1 MLWLIQPVSLIIS
14 LRQIQVAVSFFLFC
28 FVTIIGPFLF
38 FFPANISETIT
49 DEVLQRLYGPDTV
62 VAEIKYQSRPPQQI
76 RLSDIPV
83 TEKLEKFV
91 EDVK

>member
-1 MLWLIQPVSLIIS
+1 M
-14 LRQIQVAVSFFLFC
+14 C
-28 FVTIIGPFLF
+28 VTMYVCEWHVCKYPT
-38 FFPANISETIT
+38 ANISETIT

-62 VAEIKYQSRPPQQI
+62 VAEVKYQGMPSQQI
-76 RLSDIPV
+76 RLSDITV

>member
-1 MLWLIQPVSLIIS
+1 MEITLYIYIYICTLLTVKTAFAFS
-14 LRQIQVAVSFFLFC
+14 A
-28 FVTIIGPFLF
+28 
-38 FFPANISETIT
+38 ANISETIT

-62 VAEIKYQSRPPQQI
+62 VAEVKYQGMSPQQI

>member
-1 MLWLIQPVSLIIS
+1 MEWFFINQLIFSIS
-14 LRQIQVAVSFFLFC
+14 S
-28 FVTIIGPFLF
+28 
-38 FFPANISETIT
+38 ANISETIT

-62 VAEIKYQSRPPQQI
+62 VAEIKYQSRPSQQI

-91 EDVK
+91 EDVKWVLNIYIMSI

>member
-1 MLWLIQPVSLIIS
+1 MICNSIF
-14 LRQIQVAVSFFLFC
+14 A
-28 FVTIIGPFLF
+28 
-38 FFPANISETIT
+38 ANISETIT

-62 VAEIKYQSRPPQQI
+62 VAEVKYQGLPPQQI

>member
-1 MLWLIQPVSLIIS
+1 MIFSGTFHVYRLIQRYVN
-14 LRQIQVAVSFFLFC
+14 C
-28 FVTIIGPFLF
+28 FT
-38 FFPANISETIT
+38 ANISETIT

-62 VAEIKYQSRPPQQI
+62 VAEIKYQGMPPQQI

>member
-1 MLWLIQPVSLIIS
+1 M
-14 LRQIQVAVSFFLFC
+14 
-28 FVTIIGPFLF
+28 
-38 FFPANISETIT
+38 
-49 DEVLQRLYGPDTV
+49 LQRLYGPDTV
-62 VAEIKYQSRPPQQI
+62 VAEIKYQGKPPQQI